1 MMKMLMIAATLG
13 LAMMAAPQAHA
24 RPGYHC
30 DARYSRYGRVCPLI
44 RPRPVGAVCHCVP
57 PAPPGHGYLRPVRGV
72 VIR

>member
-1 MMKMLMIAATLG
+1 MKPFMIAVALV
-13 LAMMAAPQAHA
+13 LAAMAAPPAYA

-30 DARYSRYGRVCPLI
+30 DARSTWYGRVCPLI
-44 RPRPVGAVCHCVP
+44 RPRPVGAGCHCVP